1 MTRSAKAKFRQSRQ
15 VELFLNFLEIKIDA
29 ITKKLPFKLILIKCH
44 AKINVNEKKKVTKK
58 TNQKSNK

>member
-29 ITKKLPFKLILIKCH
+29 ITRQFPFKLILIICH
-44 AKINVNEKKKVTKK
+44 AKINVNEKKKSY
-58 TNQKSNK
+58 QKDQSKIQ